1 MKGKPVG
8 TPARQPQPAPSPQLA
23 ITKEVRHLTYHLD
36 VVDTPSGG
44 RALLVVLPG
53 EAEAHVYDL
62 TEDAKQRLVAGLTG
76 GIQVASAGELP
87 PDPQPE

>member
-8 TPARQPQPAPSPQLA
+8 TPARQPQPVPAPQVA
-23 ITKEVRHLTYHLD
+23 ITKEVRHLAYRLD
-36 VVDTPSGG
+36 VVDTPTGG

-62 TEDAKQRLVAGLTG
+62 DEDTKQRLVTGLTG
-76 GIQVASAGELP
+76 GIEVAPAGSIPAP
-87 PDPQPE
+87 PAE